1 MNTRQTL
8 KNYKRLKTDI
18 KNYKRP
24 KPDIKQMGT
33 HLGRKKRIRS
43 GQKQILKR
51 WEHKEETKD
60 LEATENRH

>member
-1 MNTRQTL
+1 
-8 KNYKRLKTDI
+8 
-18 KNYKRP
+18 
-24 KPDIKQMGT
+24 MGT